1 MIIGICGASGS
12 GKSTLARE
20 LQKRMRGTV
29 ALIPQ
34 DAYYI
39 DRPDLAFEQRA
50 ARNYDEPAAFDHDLL
65 LDDVKMLT
73 AGYSITRKGYDYTQH
88 RRADTTE
95 VIQPPDVLILEGIHM
110 FYDARLRE
118 LMDLKIYI
126 DVDPDICLLRRVK
139 RDINERGRDVNS
151 IAEQYTST
159 VRPMFLEY
167 IRNYRPYADLVVQG
181 GGKNQAVVRILA
193 GYTPQK

>member
-34 DAYYI
+34 DAYYV
-39 DRPDLAFEQRA
+39 DRPDLPFEERVR
-50 ARNYDEPAAFDHDLL
+50 RNYDEPAAFDHDLL
-65 LDDVKMLT
+65 LNDVKKL
-73 AGYSITRKGYDYTQH
+73 AGGYSITRKGYDYTQH

-95 VIQPPDVLILEGIHM
+95 VILPADVLIIEGIHT
-110 FYDARLRE
+110 FYDARLRDM
-118 LMDLKIYI
+118 MDLKIYM
-126 DVDPDICLLRRVK
+126 DVDADVCLLRRFR

-151 IAEQYTST
+151 VADQYLAT
-159 VRPMFLEY
+159 VRPMYMKY
-167 IRNYRPYADLVVQG
+167 IRGYSEYADLIVRG
-181 GGKNQAVVRILA
+181 GGKNPAILKILT
-193 GYTPQK
+193 GSPE